1 MGDRIQKIAG
11 IIFALTFV
19 AILALMNQ
27 QVLHF
32 GSDVNRQVHN
42 SSTVSVDY
50 ELEPFNGTTVSA
62 DTVISAINNRNSLTS
77 NSLSIMVKDSS
88 GNEIAEYEATTNEK
102 YDQSTGAVDATKRY
116 TAELVTNANAV
127 VYQISFQETSA

>member
-50 ELEPFNGTTVSA
+50 ELEPFNGTFVSG
-62 DTVISAINNRNSLTS
+62 DTVVSAINNRNSLS
-77 NSLSIMVKDSS
+77 SSSLSVLVIDS
-88 GNEIAEYEATTNEK
+88 GGGEMLYDANTPDK
-102 YDQSTGAVDATKRY
+102 YDQSSGNVELSSKY
-116 TAELVTNANAV
+116 KAELATNANGV
-127 VYQISFQETSA
+127 VHQILFTEES